1 MKKISNAIL
10 CFVLSLMM
18 FTFPTCMA
26 REELDIVPSNY
37 SLVMM
42 EGSMIGI
49 KDGELQRLT
58 CTPVEKENEL
68 FLPAR
73 YFFTALGYDIAYNN
87 GVCEFSKDGEK
98 ISVVQGENTVTING
112 ETKELSQPCENI
124 GGNLYV
130 PASVCDL
137 MKLQYKYSTNKLFV
151 VYSGEY
157 SSKHDKNLIKLQG
170 VYMSEDG
177 KTSSDGTP
185 QKPINNL
192 ANALVEAKN
201 RTLTYGT
208 EYPIYVFIKGGE
220 YRINEAVTLDKTVFG
235 KSEYKGLNI
244 VGYDGQP
251 VFSGAT
257 KINAEELKPVTDA
270 DTLSRLPKAGRGKVA
285 YLDLSTQGISG
296 LSKDDVS
303 YPYVYVNDKQQIMS
317 RWPNDDFAKVSS
329 VPVVGEFCYEEANP
343 SRWTRANDLR
353 ISGYFVADYFFNRT
367 KTAGVDAK
375 AKRIKTVGQSF
386 SSHRAGSRWYGC
398 NLLEEIDIPGEWYVD
413 RDTNILYFYPPYTLK
428 NATVEICTFHK
439 DDFLKTDGIKNLTI
453 DGVGFTKM
461 GKRAIVGNDM
471 ENVTIKNCDF
481 TFIQGNYTIAGE
493 RCQNITIDG
502 NYSYN
507 TGGGFVSVR
516 TPSMT
521 NLEYELGNLK
531 FTNNRIVSCDFVP
544 SNISGAFNAGY
555 NNNDWVGTM
564 GAEISNNIIQDCNGS
579 YAISYVGVDNKVH
592 HNEIVNQAKNIHDG
606 GAIYFGKAVSY
617 NGCEIA
623 YNYIHHLNR
632 ENFYCGLYNDDAYAF
647 ANWHHNVIYNAN
659 RSTII
664 GLGYGMQYNYNLS
677 IDMATSGTVGSRMTW
692 YSMHDGQKVEAQ
704 RAAESSKW
712 VEKWPALKTAV
723 TRDPFIAPYDVTIFG
738 NVGIG
743 APETTGTVDE
753 IEKYGS
759 KTMER
764 NGKEID
770 ISALN
775 STKAGN
781 PSYTYDESLF
791 VDASS
796 QNWTLK
802 EDSEVAK
809 QWPELLDIKME
820 EIGLQDGYDR
830 LKHVD
835 DTFKLRYPSNGQTNV
850 QTKEIRFSWDPL
862 QGATQYKLVI
872 ATDPELQNVVLEKT
886 LTENWDV
893 NACTVDTLMNDT
905 VYYWKVYGIGLARQ
919 DQFEQGSEGA
929 PYAFKT
935 AKENEVDKDSLKI
948 AYDALL
954 ELEAQVKASDVK
966 YTEEFMT
973 NLNELVTRSGDLYKN
988 SKNATELEELE
999 EEIYNF
1005 IKRSPFFVEVE
1016 FATPDFLLND
1026 KTEWNPGG
1034 GTVKYNGTTLTFS
1047 SPADT
1052 RANGIVNTNTQ
1063 NQVLCFQMKMDK
1075 MADGGGYQ
1083 GVDYKMA
1090 TESSDSYL
1098 FIFKESVMEFQKEG
1112 KYFLEIPALNGVKE
1126 GEWVDCMLGAITVP
1140 GGVLQFVSV
1149 NGNVVFA
1156 ALDQTPTRVETG
1168 GRFRIRKNALGDIH
1182 LRPMESLPE
1191 KHALIEDIYS
1201 SFSNPQDE
1209 SHLAVLLTG
1218 AFNAIDMDNSDFASL
1233 DKKQLASIL
1242 YPELKNNN
1250 VKIEGT
1256 DYTQYKDTVFK
1267 SAILEYY
1274 NQGKSDPLFKNN
1286 VQFKHNDITEFEKMD
1301 QNGVNLY
1308 AFSQK
1313 QFKDSDHNKVNKA
1326 TMNGNCK
1333 TFDELR
1339 LRYAKNIFVHSINS
1353 CSHGW
1358 GADPTYMFEILTK
1371 ANADYLGINM
1381 DDYFALNDT
1390 QKTTVHTILG
1400 SSSVSVDRT
1409 FDQLVEDIQKAVQT
1423 AKQ

>member
-1 MKKISNAIL
+1 MKRIINCLI
-10 CFVLSLMM
+10 CFIVCLTFLSVPTSAKSDDLSL
-18 FTFPTCMA
+18 
-26 REELDIVPSNY
+26 VPKNY

-49 KDGELQRLT
+49 NNGELERLN
-58 CTPVEKENEL
+58 CTPVEKDGNL
-68 FLPAR
+68 LIPAR
-73 YFFTALGYDIAYNN
+73 YFFTSLGYETSYNN
-87 GVCEFSKDGEK
+87 GICEFTKGNEK
-98 ISVVQGENTVTING
+98 ISITQNSSDITVNSS
-112 ETKELSQPCENI
+112 EKSLNSNCENI

-130 PASVCDL
+130 PANICDFMNL
-137 MKLQYKYSTNKLFV
+137 KYKYTQNKLFI
-151 VYSGEY
+151 VYESGEY
-157 SSKHDKNLIKLQG
+157 VSKYDRNLIKLQG
-170 VYMSEDG
+170 VYMSVDG
-177 KTSSDGTP
+177 KISSDGTP
-185 QKPINNL
+185 QKPISSL
-192 ANALVEAKN
+192 ANALTEAKN
-201 RTLTYGT
+201 RTLTFGT
-208 EYPIYVFIKGGE
+208 EYPIYIFVKGGE
-220 YRINEAVTLDKTVFG
+220 YRINDSVTLDKTVFG

-257 KINAEELKPVTDA
+257 EINAEEFKPVTDA

-303 YPYVYVNDKQQIMS
+303 FPYIYVNEKQQMMS

-329 VPVVGEFCYEEANP
+329 VPVSGEFCYEEENP

-353 ISGYFVADYFFNRT
+353 ISGYFTADYFFNRS

-375 AKRIKTVGQSF
+375 SKRIKTVNPHF
-386 SSHRAGSRWYGC
+386 STHRAGSRWYAC
-398 NLLEEIDIPGEWYVD
+398 NLLEEIDVPGEWYVD

-428 NATVEICTFHK
+428 NAKVEITTFHGK
-439 DDFLKTDGIKNLTI
+439 DFLQTDGVKNLTVDNI
-453 DGVGFTKM
+453 KFTKM
-461 GKRAIVGNDM
+461 GGRAIDGDDM

-481 TFIQGNYTIAGE
+481 TFIQGTYTIRGE
-493 RCQNITIDG
+493 RSKNITIDG
-502 NYSYN
+502 NYNYN

-516 TPSMT
+516 TPNMES
-521 NLEYELGNLK
+521 LDYELGNLK

-544 SNISGAFNAGY
+544 SNISGAFNTGY

-564 GAEISNNIIQDCNGS
+564 GAEIANNVIQDCNGS

-617 NGCEIA
+617 NGSEIS

-664 GLGYGMQYNYNLS
+664 GMGYGMQYNYNLS
-677 IDMATSGTVGSRMTW
+677 IDMATAGTVGSRMTW

-704 RAAESSKW
+704 RAAENSKW
-712 VEKWPALKTAV
+712 VEKWPVLKTAV
-723 TRDPFIAPYDVTIFG
+723 SRDPFIASYDVTVFG

-743 APETTGTVDE
+743 APETTGSVDE
-753 IEKYGS
+753 IEKYGA

-770 ISALN
+770 ISSLN
-775 STKAGN
+775 STKEGN

-809 QWPELLDIKME
+809 EWPELLDIKMD
-820 EIGLQDGYDR
+820 EIGLSEGYER
-830 LKHVD
+830 LMHVD

-862 QGATQYKLVI
+862 QGATQYRLVV

-886 LTENWDV
+886 LTENWDE
-893 NACTVDTLMNDT
+893 NAYTTDSLLNDT
-905 VYYWKVYGIGLARQ
+905 VYYWKVYAIGLARQ

-935 AKENEVDKDSLKI
+935 AKENDLDKESLKT
-948 AYDALL
+948 ACDALTDL
-954 ELEAQVKASDVK
+954 EKQIKESNVK
-966 YTEEFMT
+966 YTDEFMAD
-973 NLNELVTRSGDLYKN
+973 LSELVTRSADLYKN
-988 SKNATELEELE
+988 SKDQTVLDELE

-1016 FATPDFLLND
+1016 FATPDFLTNP
-1026 KTEWNPGG
+1026 KSEWDGG
-1034 GTVKYNGTTLTFS
+1034 IVSYNGNTVTIS
-1047 SPADT
+1047 HPEDT
-1052 RANGIVNTNTQ
+1052 RANAVVKTNTQ
-1063 NQVLCFQMKMDK
+1063 NEVLCFQMKMDK

-1083 GVDYKMA
+1083 GIDYKMEEN
-1090 TESSDSYL
+1090 TTNSYL
-1098 FIFKESVMEFQKEG
+1098 FIFKETVMEFQKEG
-1112 KYFLEIPALNGVKE
+1112 KYFLEIPALNGIKE

-1149 NGNVVFA
+1149 NGHVVFA
-1156 ALDQTPTRVETG
+1156 ALDQTPTRVENG
-1168 GRFRIRKNALGDIH
+1168 GRFRVRTNALGDVH

-1191 KHALIEDIYS
+1191 THALIEDIYNS
-1201 SFSNPQDE
+1201 YSNPQDE
-1209 SHLAVLLTG
+1209 THLAVLLTG

-1233 DKKQLASIL
+1233 DKKQLATLL
-1242 YPELKNNN
+1242 YSYLKDNG
-1250 VKIEGT
+1250 ITISGT
-1256 DYTQYKDTVFK
+1256 DYSQYKDAVSK
-1267 SAILEYY
+1267 MAVLEYY

-1286 VQFKHNDITEFEKMD
+1286 VQFKKNDVTQFEKID

-1308 AFSQK
+1308 EFSQK
-1313 QFKDSDHNKVNKA
+1313 QFKDSDHNTVNKA
-1326 TMNGNCK
+1326 TLNGECK

-1371 ANADYLGINM
+1371 ANADYLGINI
-1381 DDYFALNDT
+1381 DDYLALNDT

-1400 SSSVSVDRT
+1400 SITVSMERT
-1409 FDQLVEDIQKAVQT
+1409 FDELIEDIHKAVQT